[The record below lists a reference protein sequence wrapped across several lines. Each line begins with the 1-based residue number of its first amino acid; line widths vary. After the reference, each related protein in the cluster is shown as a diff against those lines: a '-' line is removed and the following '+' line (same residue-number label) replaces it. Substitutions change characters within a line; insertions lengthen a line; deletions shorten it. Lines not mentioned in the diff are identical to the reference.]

1 MPDIHYNIPSNNRE
15 LQLFA
20 AIMLSFSYYNIPS
33 NNRELQLDLFV
44 MTYIGDYNIPS
55 NNRELQRWNFI
66 YKKMKDYNIPSNNR
80 ELQPT
85 LVQILIHFYYNILT
99 ELTDCL
105 HKSCLCQVIVGNLP
119 FCFSL

>member
-1 MPDIHYNIPSNNRE
+1 M
-15 LQLFA
+15 
-20 AIMLSFSYYNIPS
+20 YYNIPS
-33 NNRELQLDLFV
+33 NNRELQRKKFYPT
-44 MTYIGDYNIPS
+44 MH
-55 NNRELQRWNFI
+55 I
-66 YKKMKDYNIPSNNR
+66 YYNIPSNNR